1 LSGFCGLNRLL
12 INEFVEFTYF
22 RELNLRRTFI
32 GKVDVL
38 RIWLIE
44 VKRVELRLNQFE
56 TLTFCQ
62 M

>member
-1 LSGFCGLNRLL
+1 MSGFCGLNRLL

-22 RELNLRRTFI
+22 RELNLRHTFI